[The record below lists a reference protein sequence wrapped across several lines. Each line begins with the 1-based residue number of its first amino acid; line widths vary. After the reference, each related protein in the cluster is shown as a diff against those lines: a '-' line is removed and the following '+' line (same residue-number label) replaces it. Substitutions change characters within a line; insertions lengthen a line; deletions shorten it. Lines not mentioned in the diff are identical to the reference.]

1 MSDIQRAFD
10 SQRAKEPA
18 PVLRTRPATM
28 LTAIG
33 LCVFIMI
40 MQLLPEFRD
49 GGLPRFSPTQP
60 ASIVSR

>member
-1 MSDIQRAFD
+1 MSGDR
-10 SQRAKEPA
+10 RAKSPT

-33 LCVFIMI
+33 LCVFIMV

-49 GGLPRFSPTQP
+49 SGLTRVPPTTTAVAQ
-60 ASIVSR
+60 

>member
-1 MSDIQRAFD
+1 MPQVRSTQRGKA
-10 SQRAKEPA
+10 PA
-18 PVLRTRPATM
+18 PVLKTRPATM

-60 ASIVSR
+60 ATVSAR

>member
-1 MSDIQRAFD
+1 
-10 SQRAKEPA
+10 
-18 PVLRTRPATM
+18 M

-49 GGLPRFSPTQP
+49 GGFSRIAPSTTVATQTQ
-60 ASIVSR
+60 

>member
-1 MSDIQRAFD
+1 MSDVRRAQ
-10 SQRAKEPA
+10 SPT

-49 GGLPRFSPTQP
+49 GGFSRIVPSTTAATQTQ
-60 ASIVSR
+60 

>member
-1 MSDIQRAFD
+1 MSDDRRA
-10 SQRAKEPA
+10 RGPA

-49 GGLPRFSPTQP
+49 NGLTRVPSP
-60 ASIVSR
+60 ASTAVVAR

>member
-1 MSDIQRAFD
+1 MSDDRRGKD
-10 SQRAKEPA
+10 PT

-33 LCVFIMI
+33 LCVFIMV

-49 GGLPRFSPTQP
+49 SGLTRITTPTT
-60 ASIVSR
+60 AAAAR

>member
-1 MSDIQRAFD
+1 MSDDR
-10 SQRAKEPA
+10 RAKSPA

-33 LCVFIMI
+33 LCVFIMV

-49 GGLPRFSPTQP
+49 SGLTRLSTTTTAVAQ
-60 ASIVSR
+60 

>member
-1 MSDIQRAFD
+1 
-10 SQRAKEPA
+10 
-18 PVLRTRPATM
+18 M

-60 ASIVSR
+60 ATVSAR

>member
-1 MSDIQRAFD
+1 
-10 SQRAKEPA
+10 
-18 PVLRTRPATM
+18 M

-60 ASIVSR
+60 ASVVSR

>member
-1 MSDIQRAFD
+1 
-10 SQRAKEPA
+10 
-18 PVLRTRPATM
+18 M

-49 GGLPRFSPTQP
+49 NGLTRVPSP
-60 ASIVSR
+60 ASTAVVAR

>member
-1 MSDIQRAFD
+1 MSDNQRGTD
-10 SQRAKEPA
+10 SQRGHSPA

-60 ASIVSR
+60 TSVVAR

>member
-1 MSDIQRAFD
+1 MSDDRRA
-10 SQRAKEPA
+10 RGPT

-40 MQLLPEFRD
+40 MQLLPQFTA
-49 GGLPRFSPTQP
+49 GGLNRINGTTG
-60 ASIVSR
+60 ATTTTAGIR

>member
-1 MSDIQRAFD
+1 MSDDRRAR
-10 SQRAKEPA
+10 SPT

-40 MQLLPEFRD
+40 MQLLPQFTD
-49 GGLPRFSPTQP
+49 GGFNRINSVT
-60 ASIVSR
+60 ATATTTAGIR

>member
-1 MSDIQRAFD
+1 
-10 SQRAKEPA
+10 
-18 PVLRTRPATM
+18 M

-49 GGLPRFSPTQP
+49 GGMPRFSPTQP
-60 ASIVSR
+60 ATIVSR